1 MTTKT
6 TTGGRTAEG
15 RKGGR
20 EEKEEARKEARKEEE
35 RKKGREG
42 GRAGDGRRGE
52 QASDRFGGWGKR
64 RIWQQVGGIEA
75 DPSAGTNLKNN
86 SGKEKEG
93 RDWHGYACRLQTDAV
108 GGWRRI
114 SCSGGKYNLYNYGQ
128 TTNFFR

>member
-6 TTGGRTAEG
+6 TTGGRAAE
-15 RKGGR
+15 GGR
-20 EEKEEARKEARKEEE
+20 EGRRRRKQGRGRKEGEGDRF
-35 RKKGREG
+35 RGGRE
-42 GRAGDGRRGE
+42 
-52 QASDRFGGWGKR
+52 GKR